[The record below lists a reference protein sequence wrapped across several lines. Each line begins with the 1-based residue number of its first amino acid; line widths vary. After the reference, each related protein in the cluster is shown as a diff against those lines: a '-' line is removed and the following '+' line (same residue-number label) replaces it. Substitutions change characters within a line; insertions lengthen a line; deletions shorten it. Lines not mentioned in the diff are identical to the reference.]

1 MNRPRWMSLGAAR
14 FPLQT
19 DSSKSATAGFPLLR
33 FGAALFVSASLL
45 FSIQPVVGKAITPL
59 LGGASAVWITC
70 MLFFQALL
78 LAGYVYAHVVLRW
91 LGARRQ
97 ALLQLAV
104 VLVPLFF
111 LPIHVD
117 ANAVRGWSGGGDP
130 ALRLLLLLTVTAGPP
145 FFVLS
150 TSAPLLQGWFASLK
164 TGRDPY
170 VLYAASNAGSV
181 AALTAYPL
189 LVEPLVGLS
198 HQMSYW
204 SYGYCVFILA
214 VAFCAVALFRS
225 APPDSMPLAAAA
237 TDEAVSWKQRL
248 SWFVL
253 AFIPATYLMGVT
265 THITTDVTPIPLF
278 WVFPL
283 LLYLVT
289 FILVFA
295 KKQWVGLQAMDRPLL
310 FGLTLAAIATLL
322 TASAPMALIHLAA
335 FFIATYVCHGRL
347 AANRPGETHLTD
359 FYLWI
364 SIGGVAGGF
373 FNALIAPAI
382 FSHITEYPLALVLA
396 ALARP
401 TPKREDEG
409 TRARVLD
416 IAIPLALCA
425 AAVAVFVLLGKDR
438 TSIVFRLALGL
449 LALVNYAG
457 RERPRRFALGL
468 GAILLASAFHT
479 GALGRSLMT
488 ERNFF
493 GVLDVTVDP
502 TERFHR
508 IIHGHIVHGLQ
519 FIEPARQRE
528 PLAYYHRKG
537 PLGDVFDV
545 FGERLKGK
553 SVAVVGL
560 GAGAVAAYAQPDQAW
575 TFYEINPAV
584 VRVAEDRRY
593 FTFLSDAF
601 PDKRNLHIEVGDARL
616 RMEDA
621 ADGGYSLIILDAFSS
636 DAIPVHLLTQEA
648 VALYAKKLTP
658 DGLLAFHISNQYL
671 KLNKQMPSL
680 ARANGLAIV
689 ERVDVTDMDEAEGRS
704 AAAEEY
710 MSSEWVVMSKDPAAL
725 DALLAR
731 ETPRK
736 REWKRLE
743 AKPETAPWSD
753 DYSNILG
760 VFRFSYD
767 LGLH

>member
-1 MNRPRWMSLGAAR
+1 M
-14 FPLQT
+14 
-19 DSSKSATAGFPLLR
+19 
-33 FGAALFVSASLL
+33 
-45 FSIQPVVGKAITPL
+45 GKAITPL

-117 ANAVRGWSGGGDP
+117 ADAVRGWSGGGDP
-130 ALRLLLLLTVTAGPP
+130 ALRLLLLLAVTAGPP

-204 SYGYCVFILA
+204 GYGYCVFILA
-214 VAFCAVALFRS
+214 VAFCAVTLFRA
-225 APPDSMPLAAAA
+225 APPDSMPLAVAAE
-237 TDEAVSWKQRL
+237 EAVSWKRRV

-253 AFIPATYLMGVT
+253 AFIPSTYLMGVT

-295 KKQWVGLQAMDRPLL
+295 KKQWVRLEAMDRPLL

-347 AANRPGETHLTD
+347 AANRPAETHLTD

-382 FSHITEYPLALVLA
+382 FSRITEYPLALVLA
-396 ALARP
+396 ALARR
-401 TPKREDEG
+401 TSKRQDEG
-409 TRARVLD
+409 TRAAVLD
-416 IAIPLALCA
+416 IAIPVAICA
-425 AAVAVFVLLGKDR
+425 AAVAVFVFLGKDR
-438 TSIVFRLALGL
+438 TSVVFRLALGL

-457 RERPRRFALGL
+457 RARPRRFAFGL

-479 GALGRSLMT
+479 GALGRSLMV

-519 FIEPARQRE
+519 FIDPARQRE

-545 FGERLKGK
+545 YAPRLKGK

-560 GAGAVAAYAQPDQAW
+560 GAGAVAAYAQPDQTW

-601 PDKRNLHIEVGDARL
+601 PDERNLHIEVGDARL
-616 RMEDA
+616 RMGDA
-621 ADGGYSLIILDAFSS
+621 AEGAYSLIILDAFSS

-689 ERVDVTDMDEAEGRS
+689 ERIDVTDMDEAEGRS

-731 ETPRK
+731 ETPK
-736 REWKRLE
+736 NREWKRLE
-743 AKPETAPWSD
+743 AKSETAPWSD